1 MNKRTVDFLN
11 ISSFLVEVERVKDP
25 ALKGCPAVVAPLNSD
40 SAKIWDVSPEAKEL
54 GIVKGMELVIAKRIE
69 RSLKIA
75 PPNPDLYQSVHR
87 KLMHQ
92 ASRMTP
98 LFEEAGL
105 GKIYLDFTG
114 FDKLYGSP
122 DAFARKIK
130 DSISYSFNLRPRL
143 GVSSNKLVAKAATN
157 PYQVE
162 EDVFSV
168 IEKKAESFLEPFPGR
183 ALPVVKELQKSSIDI
198 FEDLNLVSVK
208 DLKSLDLLTLEAFF
222 PGSHEL
228 IFEMA
233 RGIDHRPVIP
243 PKREPSVFVDAHLEE
258 TNELNKLRQILDT
271 LAENAFSQLRAK
283 SFQSKRIKVA
293 LRYADY
299 KYLERVV
306 EFRSHINYAHEAQA
320 ELERSLGF
328 LFTRRTSVRY
338 LALELL
344 DLSRKET
351 QLSLLEDSKKPLMDA
366 IDSINKKFPRKLKL
380 GKEVS

>member
-25 ALKGCPAVVAPLNSD
+25 ALKERPAVVAPLNSD
-40 SAKIWDVSPEAKEL
+40 SAKIWDASPEAKSL
-54 GIVKGMELVIAKRIE
+54 GITKGMELVVAKRIE

-75 PPNPDLYQSVHR
+75 PPNPDLYQSVHK
-87 KLMHQ
+87 KLLHQ

-98 LFEEAGL
+98 LFEDAGA

-114 FDKLYGSP
+114 FDKLYGRP
-122 DAFARKIK
+122 EAFARKIK
-130 DSISYSFNLRPRL
+130 ETISYSFNLRPRL
-143 GVSSNKLVAKAATN
+143 GVAANKLVAKAATN

-168 IEKKAESFLEPFPGR
+168 MEKRAESFLEPFPNR
-183 ALPVVKELQKSSIDI
+183 ALPVVKELQKSSFDI

-208 DLKSLDLLTLEAFF
+208 DLKSLDLMTLEAFF

-243 PKREPSVFVDAHLEE
+243 PKHEPSIFVDAHLEE
-258 TNELNKLRQILDT
+258 TNELNKLSQILNT
-271 LAENAFSQLRAK
+271 LAANAFARMRAK
-283 SFQSKRIKVA
+283 SFLSKKFKVA

-306 EFRSHINYAHEAQA
+306 ELRDHIEYAHEAQA
-320 ELERSLGF
+320 QLERSLGF

-338 LALELL
+338 LALELM

-351 QLSLLEDSKKPLMDA
+351 QLSLLEDPKKPLMDA
-366 IDSINKKFPRKLKL
+366 MDQINKRFPRKLKL